1 MGLSEKCVVAL
12 GTFDGMH
19 PGHVAV
25 IKTCVSRARELGLR
39 SAVYTFYE
47 NPRSV
52 FAEEPLTLMSYEARR
67 EALLSLGIDFVVFE
81 HFDSRLAET
90 PAKDFIKAL
99 RDKMNAR
106 CMVVGEDYTFGAK
119 ARGDA
124 ETLSAL
130 GKEMGFEVITVK
142 TVMIKTR
149 SGDANEKVSSSRIR
163 RAIMEN
169 RPDIARALKNGD
181 PID

>member
-1 MGLSEKCVVAL
+1 MNSNKKCVVAL

-25 IKTCVSRARELGLR
+25 INACVSRAHSLGCK

-52 FAEEPLTLMSYEARR
+52 FAEKPLTLMSYEARR
-67 EALLSLGIDFVVFE
+67 DAMLSLGIDFVVFE
-81 HFDSRLAET
+81 HFDAKLAET
-90 PAKDFIKAL
+90 PARDFIKAL
-99 RDKMNAR
+99 RAGMNAC
-106 CMVVGEDYTFGAK
+106 CMVIGEDYTFGAK
-119 ARGDA
+119 AEGNARLLA
-124 ETLSAL
+124 EL
-130 GKEMGFEVITVK
+130 GAEMGFEVITVK

-149 SGDANEKVSSSRIR
+149 LGDSSEKVSSSRIR
-163 RAIMEN
+163 RAIIEN
-169 RPDIARALKNGD
+169 KPEIARALKNGD